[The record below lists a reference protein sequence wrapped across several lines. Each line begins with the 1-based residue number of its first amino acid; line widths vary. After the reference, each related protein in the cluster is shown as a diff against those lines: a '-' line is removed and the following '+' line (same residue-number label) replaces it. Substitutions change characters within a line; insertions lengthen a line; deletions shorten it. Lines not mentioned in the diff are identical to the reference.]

1 MRTDDSYQPWRMVS
15 NSLVPYLP
23 GVVAIFA
30 GILAGVL
37 IAGLIAYLSTGSA
50 LGNPG
55 SQLYS
60 GETPGVGAVL
70 ASIYVV
76 GIGIFV
82 LLRNEQSLQWA
93 ASVGGT
99 EMLARATGCEAI
111 GLLWVGLFIVWM
123 PIGVLNLVQTQVKPP
138 MWFAVCALLTAGLVV
153 AWRF

>member
-1 MRTDDSYQPWRMVS
+1 MPL
-15 NSLVPYLP
+15 NGLAPYLP
-23 GVVAIFA
+23 GLVAILV
-30 GILAGVL
+30 GIATGPF

-50 LGNPG
+50 LGSPG

-70 ASIYVV
+70 VSIYVV

-99 EMLARATGCEAI
+99 EILAMATGSGAI
-111 GLLWVGLFIVWM
+111 GLLWVVLFVVWM
-123 PIGVLNLVQTQVKPP
+123 PIGVLNLVYAQVKPA
-138 MWFAVCALLTAGLVV
+138 MLFAASALVTAGVVV
-153 AWRF
+153 AWSF

>member
-1 MRTDDSYQPWRMVS
+1 MNESHLSRRMAL
-15 NSLVPYLP
+15 NNLPPYLP
-23 GVVAIFA
+23 GLVAVIA
-30 GILAGVL
+30 GIVAGPF
-37 IAGLIAYLSTGSA
+37 IAGLIAYLSTGSP

-70 ASIYVV
+70 VSIHVV
-76 GIGIFV
+76 GMGIFV

-99 EMLARATGCEAI
+99 EILARATGSEAI
-111 GLLWVGLFIVWM
+111 GLLWVALFVVWM

-138 MWFAVCALLTAGLVV
+138 MWFAVSALVTAGLVV
-153 AWRF
+153 AWSF